1 VEDDFI
7 RRDPP
12 RDAPEKETL
21 EAYLDYHRATLLGK
35 IDGLPIEDLRRVMV
49 PSGVSLL
56 GIVKH
61 LAYVELN
68 WFQVCFDGREPSP
81 VPWTD
86 EDPDAD
92 FRIEPG
98 DSFGS
103 IVAFYRREIEQSRII
118 VALAPSLGERA
129 KREGRNETLRWIMVH
144 MIEET
149 ARHNGHADIFRELID
164 GQIGE

>member
-7 RRDPP
+7 RRSPP

-49 PSGVSLL
+49 PSGISLL

-68 WFQVCFDGREPSP
+68 WFQVVFDGQAPAP